1 MSQRVDPTQAAAEE
15 KAGLVVWRTLLFG
28 AGLALIG
35 VLLPSRFGKPLEIAA
50 IAMVTAIP
58 LLRVVWL
65 IRRWTSLRDMKYVR
79 WAVLLLILVA
89 VGPVLAFL
97 GN

>member
-1 MSQRVDPTQAAAEE
+1 MSQRVDPTQAATEE
-15 KAGLVVWRTLLFG
+15 KAGQVVWRALLLG

-35 VLLPSRFGKPLEIAA
+35 VLLPSRFGRPLEIAA
-50 IAMVTAIP
+50 IAIVTAIP

-65 IRRWTSLRDMKYVR
+65 IRRWTNLRDLKYVR
-79 WAVLLLILVA
+79 WAVLLLLLVA
-89 VGPVLAFL
+89 VGPALAFL